1 VSIYNLMRRVENG
14 LMLLGNQFGAPTRT
28 QDQRMLSK
36 EGKMEKSFL
45 NFKVRTFLHHVLVHL
60 VKLIARLVLR

>member
-1 VSIYNLMRRVENG
+1 MCDLMGRVENE
-14 LMLLGNQFGAPTRT
+14 LMLLVNQFGAPTRT

-45 NFKVRTFLHHVLVHL
+45 NFKVRILLYSDLV
-60 VKLIARLVLR
+60 RLV

>member
-1 VSIYNLMRRVENG
+1 MSLIQSRYRTHFNPD
-14 LMLLGNQFGAPTRT
+14 QFGAPTRT

-45 NFKVRTFLHHVLVHL
+45 NFKARNFVSMSRGHLH
-60 VKLIARLVLR
+60 